1 MIAWVLLIEGA
12 AWNANVVR
20 TTAPNCYYLKDGIF
34 AGAGVLC
41 LAATALGITSYIMMR
56 TKRVNIAAPQVVPA
70 KLPPAATQGNGPP
83 QNQEEPQLP
92 PADDTVQPAMAS
104 SPPQEG
110 VPQQQGSEHPI
121 RRRLIRALIRLA
133 ARVGMRVVVHSLCSD
148 SIATPTDILDSMTE
162 PQSTEAV

>member
-70 KLPPAATQGNGPP
+70 KLPPAAPQGNGPP

-104 SPPQEG
+104 
-110 VPQQQGSEHPI
+110 QQQGSEHPI

-162 PQSTEAV
+162 PPSTEAV